1 MPLQTA
7 YIAEERRLDLIVDG
21 NLDLTLTQD
30 ICNLCRRASSELVTC
45 IVDLSGVDRVFDS
58 GVALLHMLYRRL
70 EKLGT
75 VVVIL
80 SDHPRVCKHIP
91 ACRGS
96 VHRRAAA
103 PPS

>member
-1 MPLQTA
+1 MPLQTS
-7 YIAEERRLDLIVDG
+7 YIAEEGRLDLIFNG

-30 ICNLCRRASSELVTC
+30 ICGICRRASSELVTC

-80 SDHPRVCKHIP
+80 SDHPRVCQYIP
-91 ACRGS
+91 ACRTPLNQPATGLLS
-96 VHRRAAA
+96 
-103 PPS
+103 